1 MDHDKALTNNLAFQ
15 PYHQWL
21 MAARGGP
28 AQPSK
33 GRQSDKENGDKD
45 GCEASLMEILE
56 KQIIPSLLKSTEH
69 SPPFI
74 STDGTRLSL
83 PTTAEVT
90 RFAEICI
97 SGDADLPDTFVQG
110 LIAEG
115 LGAEIIF
122 LHLLTPAARHLGY
135 LWDEDLCDFTQV
147 TVGLMRMQQIT
158 LRLGSEFQEKRK
170 SAMSGRRALFAPA
183 PGSQHTFGV
192 LMVSEFF
199 RRAGWQVWMELATS
213 EAQLRLAVQ
222 KDWFDIIG
230 LSVGAEA
237 QAEDLADIISQ
248 LRAASANPHA
258 KVLIGGPLLI
268 SEPDLYRR
276 VGADGAASDAES
288 AIELARRL
296 LADSNIVP
304 PEPVPAAFPVSDRPE
319 LNPKEIMDRFR
330 RFRMSRGI
338 TMKDAA
344 VQLSIHHSS
353 LTKYEQLDR
362 QPKPEILEKILAW
375 IESVQNQSSRMVK
388 KR

>member
-1 MDHDKALTNNLAFQ
+1 MDHNKALADNLAFQ
-15 PYHQWL
+15 SNTKWL

-28 AQPSK
+28 AQPSP
-33 GRQSDKENGDKD
+33 GRQSTRDNGDKD

-83 PTTAEVT
+83 PTSAEVK

-97 SGDADLPDTFVQG
+97 SGDAALPDTFVQG

-115 LGAEIIF
+115 LGAETIF

-158 LRLGSEFQEKRK
+158 LRLGNEFQEKRK
-170 SAMSGRRALFAPA
+170 SAMSGRRAMFAPA
-183 PGSQHTFGV
+183 PGSQHTLGV

-199 RRAGWQVWMELATS
+199 RRAGWQVWMELASS
-213 EAQLRLAVQ
+213 EGQLMRAVQ

-230 LSVGAEA
+230 LSVGTEA
-237 QAEDLADIISQ
+237 QAEDLAETISQ
-248 LRAASANPHA
+248 LRTASANPQA
-258 KVLIGGPLLI
+258 KVLIGGPLLV

-276 VGADGAASDAES
+276 VGADGAATDAG
-288 AIELARRL
+288 AAVELAKAM
-296 LADSNIVP
+296 LATP
-304 PEPVPAAFPVSDRPE
+304 AFPPAVVPSALPAVDSAG
-319 LNPKEIMDRFR
+319 LDPKEIMGRFR
-330 RFRMSRGI
+330 KFRMSRGI

-344 VQLSIHHSS
+344 VQLAIHHSS

-362 QPKPEILEKILAW
+362 QPKPEILEKIVGW
-375 IESVQNQSSRMVK
+375 MESVQNQSSRMVK